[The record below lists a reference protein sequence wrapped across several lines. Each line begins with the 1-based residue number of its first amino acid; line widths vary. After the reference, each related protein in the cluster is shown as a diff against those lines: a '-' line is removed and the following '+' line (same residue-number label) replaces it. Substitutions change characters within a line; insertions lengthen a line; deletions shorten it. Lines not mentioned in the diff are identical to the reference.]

1 MRSAVD
7 RRRRG
12 RAPVLL
18 ALAML
23 LLPACDP
30 PGKGPKAERGYRR
43 ADPVISALAAYR
55 DAHGSYPAALAEL
68 VPRYLPAQA
77 LAVPRREQEAYPL
90 EYTRTA
96 NGYELSFRY
105 VGPGMNECTHRVPPG
120 AWECE
125 GYF

>member
-1 MRSAVD
+1 MD

-12 RAPVLL
+12 GTFVLL
-18 ALAML
+18 TLAAML
-23 LLPACDP
+23 VLPACDP
-30 PGKGPKAERGYRR
+30 PGKGPRAERGYRR
-43 ADPVISALAAYR
+43 ADPVIRALAAYR

-90 EYTRTA
+90 AYTRTA
-96 NGYELSFRY
+96 TGYELSFRY
-105 VGPGMNECTHRVPPG
+105 AGPGMNECTYRVPPG
-120 AWECE
+120 AWECG